1 MRLSAL
7 ELLMPGA
14 ARVSVVPGL
23 TNEKLVCVMEINV

>member
-14 ARVSVVPGL
+14 ARVYVVQGL
-23 TNEKLVCVMEINV
+23 TTEKLVCVIEINV